1 MSILTNPSNDL
12 TIPYESRL
20 AERAIRQ
27 NATLIVLT
35 TAANWAQPLEEWCD
49 PYLHP
54 ISASQLST
62 LPVLKLHRKR
72 TK

>member
-20 AERAIRQ
+20 AARAIRQ

-54 ISASQLST
+54 ISPNAYKNSQPSST
-62 LPVLKLHRKR
+62 PDSG
-72 TK
+72 